1 MNTQLNKKIGTG
13 LIALFFA
20 VSFIPAIAGAGQL
33 LQQGTNCTITGQ
45 DFKTGGN
52 LNAKGQGRKQGG
64 AKGGGQGGSQGGSQ
78 DGTGDCSQD

>member
-13 LIALFFA
+13 LIALCIA

-33 LQQGTNCTITGQ
+33 LQQGTHCAITGQ
-45 DFKTGGN
+45 DITTGGN

-64 AKGGGQGGSQGGSQ
+64 ARGGSQGGSQ
-78 DGTGDCSQD
+78 NGTGDCLQD

>member
-13 LIALFFA
+13 LIALCIA
-20 VSFIPAIAGAGQL
+20 VSFVPAIAGAGQV
-33 LQQGTNCTITGQ
+33 LQQGTHCAITGQ
-45 DFKTGGN
+45 DSTTGGH

-64 AKGGGQGGSQGGSQ
+64 TRGGSQ